1 MKARTESIGRRDFL
15 LSAAASGTVLTVFS
29 VRRSTSLNASVPPPV
44 RSPDALSDEA
54 VERLRELTR
63 RYGAEF
69 GALGKEDC

>member
-1 MKARTESIGRRDFL
+1 MKARPESIGRRDFL
-15 LSAAASGTVLTVFS
+15 LSAATSGTVLTILPAGYP
-29 VRRSTSLNASVPPPV
+29 TSLNASAPRPV
-44 RSPDALSDEA
+44 RDSNALAGEA